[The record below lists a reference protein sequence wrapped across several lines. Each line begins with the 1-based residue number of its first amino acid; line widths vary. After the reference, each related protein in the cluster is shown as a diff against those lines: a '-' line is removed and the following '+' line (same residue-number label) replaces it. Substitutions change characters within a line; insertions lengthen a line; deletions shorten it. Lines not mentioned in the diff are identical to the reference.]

1 MLGFTI
7 RKDEELEGFQIVTC
21 NGITISMW
29 GLGTSDDSA
38 VQFNECAVVIGQPI
52 PEFQDMMGACGAPEG
67 FGLLASILGIRP
79 MENITPMVMEKMGYT
94 PSAKEIDSKIFIT
107 NVGKYFEIVEFVKKL
122 GIQ

>member
-38 VQFNECAVVIGQPI
+38 VQFNECAVVIGQPV
-52 PEFQDMMGACGAPEG
+52 PEFQDMPEG
-67 FGLLASILGIRP
+67 FGLLASILGIGP

>member
-21 NGITISMW
+21 NGMTISMW
-29 GLGTSDDSA
+29 GLGASDDSA
-38 VQFNECAVVIGQPI
+38 VQFNECAVAIGQSV
-52 PEFQDMMGACGAPEG
+52 PEDLS
-67 FGLLASILGIRP
+67 LLASILGIP
-79 MENITPMVMEKMGYT
+79 HMENITPMVMEKMGYT

-122 GIQ
+122 GVQ

>member
-1 MLGFTI
+1 MLGFNI

-29 GLGTSDDSA
+29 GLGASDDSA
-38 VQFNECAVVIGQPI
+38 VQFNECAVIIGQPI
-52 PEFQDMMGACGAPEG
+52 PKFQDMSEC
-67 FGLLASILGIRP
+67 FDLLASILGISP
-79 MENITPMVMEKMGYT
+79 MKNITPMVMEKMGYT